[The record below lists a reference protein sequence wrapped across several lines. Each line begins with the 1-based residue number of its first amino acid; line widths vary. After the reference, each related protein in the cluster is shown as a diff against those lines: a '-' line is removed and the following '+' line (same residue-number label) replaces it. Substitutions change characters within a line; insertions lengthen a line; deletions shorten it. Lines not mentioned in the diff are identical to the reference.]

1 MVELAEMKKEDIE
14 KCVGIFIDAFDVKK
28 ISENVSENNCQTTE
42 SKVETIR
49 QYFEGCIDRNN
60 HYALCLKDDNEIVGI
75 ITAWDTLSPY
85 LGESIYVDTVA
96 VAPKCQ
102 RNGYGTMMINEF
114 IKMISKDKLIELN
127 TKKKI
132 PAFNLYKKLGFI
144 ETEFVILQKSPQM
157 DRVMAE
163 IEENKKLLAKLE
175 RLLALESDIQN
186 NHENAQLS
194 YE

>member
-1 MVELAEMKKEDIE
+1 
-14 KCVGIFIDAFDVKK
+14 
-28 ISENVSENNCQTTE
+28 
-42 SKVETIR
+42 
-49 QYFEGCIDRNN
+49 
-60 HYALCLKDDNEIVGI
+60 
-75 ITAWDTLSPY
+75 
-85 LGESIYVDTVA
+85 
-96 VAPKCQ
+96 
-102 RNGYGTMMINEF
+102 MMINEF
-114 IKMISKDKLIELN
+114 IKMISKEKLIELN
-127 TKKKI
+127 TKKTI

>member
-49 QYFEGCIDRNN
+49 QYFEGCFDRNN

-96 VAPKCQ
+96 VAPKCH

-127 TKKKI
+127 TRKTI

-175 RLLALESDIQN
+175 LRIGYSK
-186 NHENAQLS
+186 
-194 YE
+194 